1 MLQSKTTSKLKHTTA
16 GVSFIEILVLLLLI
30 SMFMSFVAPRF
41 LTNPRGK
48 EKKEFFS
55 NFSQLLSDTV
65 YQAIASKKIHQ
76 VFFDFDHREIKVK
89 IHTPSK
95 EQDKHKQFKPVA
107 DGIFHSS
114 ATIPEPLIIKNFF
127 IQGVDE
133 MGQGKVTHDAW
144 FYIMPDGT
152 SQTVTINIEDENEE
166 TNNQFAIIINPFYSQ
181 AKLHDTFAKP

>member
-1 MLQSKTTSKLKHTTA
+1 MLQSKKLSQHTTA

-55 NFSQLLSDTV
+55 QFSQLLSDTI
-65 YQAIASKKIHQ
+65 YQAITSKKIHQ

-95 EQDKHKQFKPVA
+95 EEQDKHKQFKPVPE
-107 DGIFHSS
+107 GIFHSS
-114 ATIPEPLIIKNFF
+114 TTIPERLVIKNFF

-166 TNNQFAIIINPFYSQ
+166 TNNQFAITINPFYSQ